1 MLRRFPRAGGTD
13 PQEVV
18 HAGRESRP
26 GGEPLEGAH
35 DGRQD
40 GGERERG
47 EQEVLRVGE
56 LGEGDLPFRRVLEDA
71 LVLFLRQQGKAPD
84 GDIKLRKHVFRGKG
98 LRKEL
103 RDAEW
108 EVIRELAYEGRGGKD
123 RKE

>member
-1 MLRRFPRAGGTD
+1 MGYHFGMKTTIEINDELLAS
-13 PQEVV
+13 
-18 HAGRESRP
+18 AKALAASRK
-26 GGEPLEGAH
+26 
-35 DGRQD
+35 
-40 GGERERG
+40 
-47 EQEVLRVGE
+47 
-56 LGEGDLPFRRVLEDA
+56 LPFRRVLEDA
-71 LVLFLRQQGKAPD
+71 LVLFLRQQGRAPD